1 MTAEIGTT
9 GTILNRQE
17 VDPEVTTNG
26 QEGIYLYSKATGQAQ
41 RYKVFYF
48 HDQKTAQVLPVD
60 DSGQVLIN
68 AKPIYT
74 NGVWDK
80 SLFEADN
87 PQVPF
92 DAETQRYVHGRIQL
106 GVRNH
111 VQNTFTIKPSGIM
124 LLKTG
129 GQVPQWASKDMQG
142 KDVSDVQNVGTL
154 PMYEGAGTGEGT
166 KWNKYAGNATNER
179 VVQVDD
185 DKWFIEEVITKG
197 PLHVINKSG
206 VQGGGFDQ
214 IGDNMFNK
222 IITYPMDLD
231 TAQDYMM
238 IQCYAYRPPY
248 NASLGKDFGTK
259 QDDTSLGY
267 GLSRQS
273 PFRKKL
279 GAGIKLPM
287 PNGMSDRNSA
297 SWVEDSMTTMSL
309 GALQNINKNA
319 TSKAVT
325 GGIFNFLGLGNL
337 GDSINS
343 FFTNAALTTAV
354 GGTKAGRTE
363 IGAGLMSQ
371 LAEANGFDITP
382 EAILSRSGGIVANAN
397 TELMFSG
404 VKMRTFQFS
413 WRMSPRSPEEAGKIR
428 MIIRAMKQWSAP
440 RKIAKVSSGP
450 GSTALGA
457 AGSPS
462 YFLATPNIFRLR
474 YMSGSKNILGVNK
487 FKPCA
492 LTAIS
497 VNYTPDQVWQAYE
510 GGQPV
515 SVIMDCEFAELEPI
529 YNTDYLGEVAK
540 GRAFDEDDPE
550 SLGDLYPI
558 SMINEND
565 PSTADVGY

>member
-1 MTAEIGTT
+1 MTVATKSV
-9 GTILNRQE
+9 LNRQE
-17 VDPEVTTNG
+17 IDPEVTTNG
-26 QEGIYLYSKATGQAQ
+26 QAGIYLYSKATGQAQ
-41 RYKVFYF
+41 QYKVFYF
-48 HDQKTAQVLPVD
+48 NAQKTAQVLPVD
-60 DSGQVLIN
+60 SSGQVLIN

-74 NGVWDK
+74 NGVWDR

-87 PQVPF
+87 QQAPF
-92 DAETQRYVHGRIQL
+92 DGALQDYVHGKIQS
-106 GVRNH
+106 GVRTH
-111 VQNTFTIKPSGIM
+111 VENTFTVNKRGRR
-124 LLKTG
+124 TG

-142 KDVSDVQNVGTL
+142 KDVSDVQNVGTTPVNL
-154 PMYEGAGTGEGT
+154 AGGTGDGQLNT
-166 KWNKYAGNATNER
+166 HTPGNSTNQR
-179 VVQVDD
+179 VQKVDED
-185 DKWFIEEVITKG
+185 RWWIEEVITKG

-206 VQGGGFDQ
+206 VQGGGYDQ
-214 IGDNMFNK
+214 IGDSMFNK

-259 QDDTSLGY
+259 KDDTSLGY

-319 TSKAVT
+319 TQKAVT
-325 GGIFNFLGLGNL
+325 GGIFHFLGLGNL

-354 GGTKAGRTE
+354 GGTKAGKTE

-474 YMSGSKNILGVNK
+474 YMSGAKNILGVNK

-540 GRAFDEDDPE
+540 GRAFDPSDPN